1 MECDNSKRAVFF
13 MRRRN
18 PIVLIVG
25 ISMIVVGALILFARV
40 LPAGFWWFCV
50 GVGLIAGGICLLG
63 RK

>member
-1 MECDNSKRAVFF
+1 